1 MQLRVLQTTTVI
13 KISSKSLHLILPGT
27 QRSGLNQSVTQ
38 ISWENS
44 STARVPFLRQRCKTK
59 WFVDNCTVLLQT
71 RNSTRPEA
79 GDEWR
84 SIHRFVCFLEFE
96 YVIVK
101 IRTIK
106 IITRPWQWKSKFPN
120 CHRIT
125 WWGLCLTLRLH
136 SSDPYFYSVVKFT
149 SLHVF
154 ILVISFS
161 FSWMSEDKL
170 NRQILQN

>member
-59 WFVDNCTVLLQT
+59 WFVDNCTVLLKT
-71 RNSTRPEA
+71 RNSTRREA

-106 IITRPWQWKSKFPN
+106 IITWPWQWKSNFL
-120 CHRIT
+120 T
-125 WWGLCLTLRLH
+125 VTGLLDEVFALLYGYIPLTPIFIQWLNLLPCMCLSWLH
-136 SSDPYFYSVVKFT
+136 LSHFHECPK
-149 SLHVF
+149 
-154 ILVISFS
+154 I
-161 FSWMSEDKL
+161 
-170 NRQILQN
+170 N